1 MPLLGAHM
9 SIEGG
14 LPMAFERIT
23 LVKGQAL
30 QIFSKNQRQWR
41 APELT
46 HAEIEDFNQKWEE
59 WGRGP
64 VAVHDSYLIN
74 LANPDEKKANMAV
87 AAFAEEIRRADQLS
101 VPFLIMHPGSHV
113 GSGIEQGLT
122 QLTAYLDRA
131 FAMADEAR
139 SVTVLLETTAGQGT
153 GLGASFEELAYVL
166 DNSASSHRLAVCFDT
181 CHAFAAGYDI
191 RKAAEYE
198 KTFAAFDRIIGLDR
212 LKFFHLNDSK
222 KGLGSRV
229 DRHEHIGRGEIGLE
243 GFRLLMNDPRFADH
257 PMVLE
262 TPKEKDLKAD
272 IENLKLL
279 RSLIQE
285 AKKKTHKI

>member
-14 LPMAFERIT
+14 LHRAFERIIA
-23 LVKGQAL
+23 VKGESL

-46 HAEIEDFNQKWEE
+46 PSEINEFIKAWET

-74 LANPDEKKANMAV
+74 LANPDKAKAGRAV
-87 AAFAEEIRRADQLS
+87 AAFTEEIRRADQLAI
-101 VPFLIMHPGSHV
+101 PYLIMHPGSHV
-113 GSGIEQGLT
+113 GSGRETGMQ
-122 QLTAYLDRA
+122 QLTANLDRA
-131 FAMADEAR
+131 FDSTEDAR
-139 SVTVLLETTAGQGT
+139 TVTVLLETTAGQGT
-153 GLGASFEELAYVL
+153 GLGATFEELAQIIN
-166 DNSASSHRLAVCFDT
+166 NSSYSKRLGVCFDT
-181 CHAFAAGYDI
+181 CHTFAAGYDI
-191 RKAAEYE
+191 STKEGYE
-198 KTFAAFDRIIGLDR
+198 KTFADFDRIIGLER

-222 KGLGSRV
+222 KELGSRV
-229 DRHEHIGRGEIGLE
+229 DRHDHIGKGKIGLQA
-243 GFRLLMNDPRFADH
+243 FRFLMNDPRFANH

-262 TPKEKDLKAD
+262 TPKEKDLKED

-279 RSLIQE
+279 KSLIG
-285 AKKKTHKI
+285 

>member
-14 LPMAFERIT
+14 LHKAFERIS
-23 LVKGQAL
+23 LIGGQSL

-41 APELT
+41 VPELSPS
-46 HAEIEDFNQKWEE
+46 EIKKFIETWEQ
-59 WGRGP
+59 WGKGP

-74 LANPDEKKANMAV
+74 LANPDEIKANRAV
-87 AAFAEEIRRADQLS
+87 AAFAEEIRRADQLTI
-101 VPFLIMHPGSHV
+101 PYLIMHPGNHV
-113 GSGIEQGLT
+113 GSGPARGLQ
-122 QLTAYLDRA
+122 QLTANIDRA
-131 FAMADEAR
+131 FAQADDAK
-139 SVTVLLETTAGQGT
+139 SVMVLLETTAGQGT
-153 GLGASFEELAYVL
+153 GLGASFEELAYVITHSEFN
-166 DNSASSHRLAVCFDT
+166 DRLGVCFDT

-191 RKAAEYE
+191 SSVAGYE
-198 KTFAAFDRIIGLDR
+198 QTFADFDKNVGLER

-229 DRHEHIGRGEIGLE
+229 DHHEHIGKGEIGLE
-243 GFRLLMNDPRFADH
+243 GFRLLMNDPRFAEH

-262 TPKEKDLKAD
+262 TPKEKDLKED

-279 RSLIQE
+279 KSLI
-285 AKKKTHKI
+285 KT

>member
-14 LPMAFERIT
+14 LHKAFERIS
-23 LVKGQAL
+23 LIGGQSL

-41 APELT
+41 VPELSPS
-46 HAEIEDFNQKWEE
+46 EIEKFIERWEQ
-59 WGRGP
+59 WGKGP

-74 LANPDEKKANMAV
+74 LANPDKKKANRAV
-87 AAFAEEIRRADQLS
+87 GAFAEEIRRSDQLTI
-101 VPFLIMHPGSHV
+101 PYLIMHPGNHV
-113 GSGIEQGLT
+113 GSGPARGLQ
-122 QLTAYLDRA
+122 QLTANIDRA
-131 FAMADEAR
+131 FALADDAK
-139 SVTVLLETTAGQGT
+139 SIMVLLETTAGQGT
-153 GLGASFEELAYVL
+153 GLGASFEELAYIITHSEF
-166 DNSASSHRLAVCFDT
+166 NERLGVCFDT

-191 RKAAEYE
+191 SSAAGYE
-198 KTFAAFDRIIGLDR
+198 KTFADFDKNIGLER

-229 DRHEHIGRGEIGLE
+229 DRHEHIGKGKIGLE
-243 GFRLLMNDPRFADH
+243 GFRLLMNDPRFAEH

-262 TPKEKDLKAD
+262 TPKEKDLKED

-279 RSLIQE
+279 RSLIE
-285 AKKKTHKI
+285 K

>member
-14 LPMAFERIT
+14 LHMAFERISR
-23 LVKGQAL
+23 VGGESL

-41 APELT
+41 ASPLST
-46 HAEIEDFNQKWEE
+46 AEIETFLQAWKQ

-74 LANPDEKKANMAV
+74 LANPDAKKANRAV
-87 AAFAEEIRRADQLS
+87 GAFADEIKRTAQLQI
-101 VPFLIMHPGSHV
+101 PYLIMHPGSHV
-113 GSGIEQGLT
+113 GEGLEKGVRR
-122 QLTAYLDRA
+122 LTKNLDRS
-131 FAMADEAR
+131 FEESGLSD
-139 SVTVLLETTAGQGT
+139 SVMVLLETTAGQGS
-153 GLGASFEELAYVL
+153 GIGSSFEELAQVISHSKYSRYVG
-166 DNSASSHRLAVCFDT
+166 VCFDT

-191 RKAAEYE
+191 RTKTGYT
-198 KTFAAFDRIIGLDR
+198 KTFEAFDAIIGLKR

-222 KGLGSRV
+222 RELGSRV
-229 DRHEHIGRGEIGLE
+229 DRHAHIGKGEIGLE
-243 GFRLLMNDPRFADH
+243 AFRLLLNDPRFADH

-262 TPKEKDLKAD
+262 TPKEKDLKED

-279 RSLIQE
+279 RSLVKKT
-285 AKKKTHKI
+285 KKKQS

>member
-14 LPMAFERIT
+14 LHRAFERIIA
-23 LVKGQAL
+23 VKGESL

-46 HAEIEDFNQKWEE
+46 PSEINEFIEAWET

-74 LANPDEKKANMAV
+74 LANPDKAKAGRAV
-87 AAFAEEIRRADQLS
+87 AAFTEEIRRADQLAI
-101 VPFLIMHPGSHV
+101 PYLIMHPGSHV
-113 GSGIEQGLT
+113 GSGRETGMQ
-122 QLTAYLDRA
+122 QLTANLDRA
-131 FAMADEAR
+131 FDSTEDAR
-139 SVTVLLETTAGQGT
+139 TVTVLLETTAGQGT
-153 GLGASFEELAYVL
+153 GLGATFEELAQIIN
-166 DNSASSHRLAVCFDT
+166 NSLYSKRLGVCFDT
-181 CHAFAAGYDI
+181 CHTFAAGYDI
-191 RKAAEYE
+191 STKKGYE
-198 KTFAAFDRIIGLDR
+198 KTFADFDRIIGLER

-222 KGLGSRV
+222 KELGSRV
-229 DRHEHIGRGEIGLE
+229 DRHDHIGKGKIGLQA
-243 GFRLLMNDPRFADH
+243 FRFLMNDPRFANH

-262 TPKEKDLKAD
+262 TPKEKDLKED

-279 RSLIQE
+279 KSLIG
-285 AKKKTHKI
+285 